1 MKKVSKVIDVL
12 FIIVTLI
19 SLYEYNFI
27 RGMFSWIL
35 SFGLIVLFGIIQII
49 FSLLNKSY
57 YKALLVLL
65 LVVSICSGYI
75 AFL

>member
-1 MKKVSKVIDVL
+1 MKKVSKIIDVL
-12 FIIVTLI
+12 FIIVTLL
-19 SLYEYNFI
+19 SLYEYNFML
-27 RGMFSWIL
+27 GMFSWIL

>member
-1 MKKVSKVIDVL
+1 MKKVSEVIDVL
-12 FIIVTLI
+12 FIIVTLL

-35 SFGLIVLFGIIQII
+35 SFGLIILFGIIQII